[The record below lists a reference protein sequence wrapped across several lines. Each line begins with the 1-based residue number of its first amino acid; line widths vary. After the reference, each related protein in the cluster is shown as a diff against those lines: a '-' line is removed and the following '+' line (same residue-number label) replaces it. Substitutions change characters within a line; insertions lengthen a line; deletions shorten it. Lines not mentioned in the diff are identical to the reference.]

1 MVEGKER
8 NKRVGRLCWRLRRSG
23 GFTFGGGYGRIALLE
38 NEVMARRGGLEQ
50 DEFLDMVAS
59 AESTPGPVAINS
71 ATYIGYRLGRVP
83 GAIVSTVAVSLPSFA
98 IIYLISLFFDRFL
111 SLTYVARAFRG
122 IQVCVV
128 YLIFSAGVRMLKSL
142 PNDGLS
148 RAILA
153 GVFVLSAAF
162 SLCAVRFSS
171 VFFILIGGMI
181 GLAAW
186 GVRARCGK
194 GGEEK

>member
-1 MVEGKER
+1 M
-8 NKRVGRLCWRLRRSG
+8 NKKLGQLFWTFLKIG
-23 GFTFGGGYGRIALLE
+23 AFTFGGGYAMIALLE
-38 NEVMARRGGLEQ
+38 NEFIARTCPNRRLIWL
-50 DEFLDMVAS
+50 DDDILDMLAI

-71 ATYIGYRLGRVP
+71 ATYIGYKLGRVP

-111 SLTYVARAFRG
+111 SLTYVACAFRG

-142 PNDGLS
+142 PKDGLS

-171 VFFILIGGMI
+171 VFFILIAGG
-181 GLAAW
+181 LSLLVW
-186 GVRARCGK
+186 SVRARCGK